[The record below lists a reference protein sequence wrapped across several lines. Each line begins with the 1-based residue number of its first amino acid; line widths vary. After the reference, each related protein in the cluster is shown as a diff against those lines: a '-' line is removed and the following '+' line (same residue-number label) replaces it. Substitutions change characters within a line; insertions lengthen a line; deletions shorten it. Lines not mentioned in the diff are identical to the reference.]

1 MAEPARIEQAWQE
14 RNELALLDGEERWT
28 KIRGLEAHF
37 AHKSLWSGVLIVTIA
52 WMVLFESI
60 LVACVGM
67 GWWDFT
73 KYSWLIPTLMIQ
85 FLAQIVGLGLLVVK
99 SLFKDMD

>member
-1 MAEPARIEQAWQE
+1 
-14 RNELALLDGEERWT
+14 
-28 KIRGLEAHF
+28 
-37 AHKSLWSGVLIVTIA
+37 
-52 WMVLFESI
+52 MVIFESI
-60 LVACVGM
+60 LVMCVGF